1 MVVRLRSENE
11 DNPPF
16 FIENLTTYDIYYRQ
30 SYGIKKKGLC
40 CRSPLGEIT
49 EKRRAIYPNERH
61 RFTWDL
67 WITHPYPHII
77 EAEIEG

>member
-1 MVVRLRSENE
+1 MIVRLRDENE

-16 FIENLTTYDIYYRQ
+16 FIENQTTYDIYYRQ
-30 SYGIKKKGLC
+30 SYGIPKGGC
-40 CRSPLGEIT
+40 CKPPKTEIT

-67 WITHPYPHII
+67 WITSPYPHII
-77 EAEIEG
+77 EAEVEG